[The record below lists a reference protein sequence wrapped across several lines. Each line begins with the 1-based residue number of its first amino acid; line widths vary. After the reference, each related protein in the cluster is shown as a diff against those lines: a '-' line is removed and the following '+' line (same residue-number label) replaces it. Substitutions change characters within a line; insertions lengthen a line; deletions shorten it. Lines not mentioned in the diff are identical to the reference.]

1 MTQFY
6 ASLPGVKLRL
16 FNSTAVHPQDAVLV
30 PIITAVNGWMEMRM
44 GRSVGSTTVTTMT
57 FDGYDAVERGRCM
70 IVPQGVQSLSLLE
83 VGAFTGDAF
92 VTVPATDY
100 FIAPNVQAREPGWPG
115 FEVWMTDIPSAANS
129 LPVFLRGYQ
138 NVRMTGAFQWAATPP
153 ELIQVGEVAA
163 VRAWQARQ
171 SGQSD
176 STGSNELGEPLVSRY
191 ISGEDRNIVDH
202 YRWRPVFLDG

>member
-6 ASLPGVKLRL
+6 ASLSGVKLRL
-16 FNSTAVHPQDAVLV
+16 FNSTAPHVQDAVLV
-30 PIITAVNGWMEMRM
+30 PIINAVNDWIETRT
-44 GRSVGSTTVTTMT
+44 GRSIGSTTTTTLT
-57 FDGYDAVERGRCM
+57 FDGWDAIENGRCM
-70 IVPQGVQSLSLLE
+70 LVPQGVQSLSLLE

-100 FIAPNVQAREPGWPG
+100 FVRPNIQQREPGWPG
-115 FEVWMTDIPSAANS
+115 FEVWMTDIPSAANT
-129 LPVFLRGYQ
+129 LPVFLRGYG
-138 NVRMTGAFQWAATPP
+138 NIRMTGAFQWATTPQA
-153 ELIQVGEVAA
+153 LIQVGEVAA

-176 STGSNELGEPLVSRY
+176 TTGSDELGTPLVSRY

-202 YRWRPVFLDG
+202 YKWRPVFLDG